1 MDRNDRDGNR
11 TGGDDDQRAA
21 GARLRFAALAAALLC
36 GSPAHAQPGVMTIAV
51 EPPNPRGDQSIS
63 ITLAAPGCPLL
74 FFGDGFQQQGNDL
87 IFKVDASLAPCVP
100 NQPPQSRTFP
110 VGFLPPGSYMVVV
123 ETSGLLPIT
132 SAAFRVSAAQV
143 PALGNWGLIALCLA
157 LALAAAARLRR
168 RSAPAG

>member
-1 MDRNDRDGNR
+1 MERNDRDDHR
-11 TGGDDDQRAA
+11 TGGDVEPRPA
-21 GARLRFAALAAALLC
+21 GGRLRFAALAAALLWS
-36 GSPAHAQPGVMTIAV
+36 SPAHAQPGEMTIAV

-100 NQPPQSRTFP
+100 NQPPQSRTFA
-110 VGFLPPGSYMVVV
+110 VGFLPPGSYTVVV

-132 SAAFRVSAAQV
+132 SATFRVAAAQV
-143 PALGNWGLIALCLA
+143 PALGSWGLTVLCLA